1 MIGVI
6 GQDSLIGRE
15 LTSVS
20 KLNGQNVLG
29 TSRRPGSKWIIDF
42 CQPSANW
49 NIPQDLDL
57 AIICASRTKIA
68 ECESFPSQTGLV
80 NVSSTLKL
88 IDLLGERGVRIV
100 FLSSSLV
107 FSPQVD
113 RPSESTAPEPVT
125 EYGRQKL
132 AVEEH
137 LLRHHPSAK
146 VIRLAKI
153 VSPALPLFSSW
164 RQALIDGTSV
174 QAYSDLF
181 LSAVSLRAAA
191 DAILR
196 IALGSVP
203 GIFHISS
210 SDALSYFDAAR
221 FLASLEDADPSL
233 VQPSPSPQPN
243 TPGSTILSCAR
254 TMETTSFRPSTSLE
268 NLRSAFTRLIP

>member
-15 LTSVS
+15 LISIS
-20 KLNGQNVLG
+20 KVNGLNVLG
-29 TSRRPGSKWIIDF
+29 TSRRAGAKWIVDF
-42 CQPSANW
+42 CQASANW

-88 IDLLGERGVRIV
+88 VDLLGDRGVGIV

-107 FSPQVD
+107 FSPRVNK
-113 RPSESTAPEPVT
+113 PSESTAPEPVN

-137 LLRHHPSAK
+137 LLRCHPTAK
-146 VIRLAKI
+146 IIRLAKI
-153 VSPALPLFSSW
+153 VHPALPLFSSW
-164 RQALIDGTSV
+164 RLALANGTSI

-181 LSAVSLRAAA
+181 LSSVSLRAAA
-191 DAILR
+191 EAILQ
-196 IALGSVP
+196 IALCSNS
-203 GIFHISS
+203 GIFHISA
-210 SDALSYFDAAR
+210 SDALSYYDVAR
-221 FLASLEDADPSL
+221 FLADLEGVDPSL

-243 TPGSTILSCAR
+243 TPDSTILSCSR
-254 TMETTSFRPSTSLE
+254 TMETISFRPSTSLE
-268 NLRSAFTRLIP
+268 NLSSAFARATP